1 MLARIDHKVIIY
13 ANPWQCLHACG
24 TQLLGPGGSTLN
36 HSLPFLL
43 QGFVVLN
50 RPYAFA
56 QWVERDMPSIP
67 ERYVLM
73 SEPDHLFI
81 RPPPLW

>member
-1 MLARIDHKVIIY
+1 MRCGELEAEKV
-13 ANPWQCLHACG
+13 WKKVGRCRLV
-24 TQLLGPGGSTLN
+24 
-36 HSLPFLL
+36 L

-56 QWVERDMPSIP
+56 QWVDRYMSSIP